1 MADNKQNLEKLRK
14 LVDRVQTFDNDG
26 TVLMM
31 QDSRNKKVLY
41 NKQTGE
47 MFIMKGMGLVRIG
60 TPLKPGQIIKMTPDG
75 KPTVEKETG
84 LTDKQRVALRYG
96 EERVWFKAQQI
107 AAMMLD
113 RSGFD
118 ELNMVENPMVYYNDG
133 NKWNLKG
140 DNLCWATKEQVDEQ
154 KQWLK
159 RFARQDKMR
168 IYIKEVNNS
177 QLVNE
182 KSYMIFRYPLRV
194 EDIEEFRWIII
205 ELRNDGYNIRAEQ
218 ESLYVK
224 LMIQFMT
231 EQERWRKLVNIE
243 EMGL

>member
-31 QDSRNKKVLY
+31 QDSRNKKVFY
-41 NKQTGE
+41 NKSTGE

-60 TPLKPGQIIKMTPDG
+60 TPLKTGQIIKMKPDG
-75 KPTVEKETG
+75 KPTVVKETG

-118 ELNMVENPMVYYNDG
+118 EINMIENPMVYYNDG

-159 RFARQDKMR
+159 RFTRQDKMR
-168 IYIKEVNNS
+168 IYIKDVHP
-177 QLVNE
+177 E
-182 KSYMIFRYPLRV
+182 KAGEKTHLKFRYPLKV
-194 EDIEEFRWIII
+194 EAMEEFKWIMV
-205 ELRNDGYNIRAEQ
+205 ELRNSGYEIGNDQ
-218 ESLYVK
+218 EKLYVK

-231 EQERWRKLVNIE
+231 EQERWQKLVNIE
-243 EMGL
+243 DMGL